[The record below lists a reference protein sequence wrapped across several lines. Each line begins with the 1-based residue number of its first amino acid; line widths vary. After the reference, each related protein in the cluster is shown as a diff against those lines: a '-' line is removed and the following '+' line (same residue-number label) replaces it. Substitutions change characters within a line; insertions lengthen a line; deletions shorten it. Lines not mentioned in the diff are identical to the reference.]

1 MSHII
6 TIEKELYPI
15 VIVKTTSSNFTLTEV
30 DDYLQ
35 MMTKFYAENQ
45 GKKVVVI
52 YDISVLKATGAKAR
66 IKIGEWLGEKRD
78 LINNAVAGVCYVQ
91 KNIFHKMLLQGIFA
105 VNKPV
110 WKHKVVKNV
119 AEGIDWGKKIL
130 NL

>member
-1 MSHII
+1 
-6 TIEKELYPI
+6 
-15 VIVKTTSSNFTLTEV
+15 
-30 DDYLQ
+30 

-66 IKIGEWLGEKRD
+66 IKIGEWLGEKKD

-91 KNIFHKMLLQGIFA
+91 KNIFHKILLQGIFA

-119 AEGIDWGKKIL
+119 AEGINWGKKIL